1 MKKFLF
7 IVSFI
12 SCQFVFSQPDSLFFK
27 TEDITIPKWTHKNKA
42 SALISEVAFVNW
54 NAGGSNSISALF
66 NFESILKYRYK
77 HLIWQSILIS
87 RYGINKQENQ
97 GLRKTD
103 DILDVSSTL
112 GYKKNEYSNWFF
124 SSRFNFKTQFTKG
137 YNYPD
142 DTNVLSRF
150 MAPGYLFIGGGME
163 YGKNIEELSIY
174 FSPLTMKTT
183 FVLDDKLANAGSF
196 GVAPAVYDD
205 EGNLVQKGE
214 RVRNEIGIL
223 LTSVYEREIFQN
235 VLLSNYVSFYTDYL
249 NEFGNI
255 DVDWQINFDFK
266 VNSFI
271 KANFGSHLKYDN
283 DVKTI
288 VETDVEG
295 DYETVGALVQWK
307 QILGVGVV
315 VDF

>member
-1 MKKFLF
+1 
-7 IVSFI
+7 
-12 SCQFVFSQPDSLFFK
+12 
-27 TEDITIPKWTHKNKA
+27 
-42 SALISEVAFVNW
+42 
-54 NAGGSNSISALF
+54 
-66 NFESILKYRYK
+66 
-77 HLIWQSILIS
+77 
-87 RYGINKQENQ
+87 
-97 GLRKTD
+97 
-103 DILDVSSTL
+103 
-112 GYKKNEYSNWFF
+112 
-124 SSRFNFKTQFTKG
+124 
-137 YNYPD
+137 
-142 DTNVLSRF
+142 

-196 GVAPAVYDD
+196 GVAPAMYDD

-295 DYETVGALVQWK
+295 DYETEGALVQWK